1 MDYFV
6 VVDIGG
12 TSIKYGLIDSSGK
25 VKEHYNIDT
34 EAHKGGLSIIE
45 KVKEIVNNFKEKTE
59 INGICISTAGMVC
72 PNEGKIVHAGPSI
85 PNYTG
90 VEIKKIMEEE
100 FNIPCSVENDV
111 NCAALGEFYYGAGK
125 GSKSMVC
132 LTVGTGI
139 GGAIILEGNILH
151 GFSNSAG
158 EIGYMIIEGEHIQ
171 NLASTRVLVNKV
183 AYRKGLDSKSID
195 GKFVFK
201 GYEEG
206 DEICIE
212 EVEKLADTLAL
223 GISHIVYL
231 VNPEIIVLGGGIMAR
246 EDILRPLIEKNL
258 KKYLIKSVY
267 YNTRLDFAKLKN
279 RAGMIGAFC
288 DFKRRYIK

>member
-1 MDYFV
+1 MGDFV

-12 TSIKYGLIDSSGK
+12 TSIKYGLIDYSGNL
-25 VKEHYNIDT
+25 KEHYNMDT
-34 EAHKGGLSIIE
+34 EAYKGGPSIIE

-59 INGICISTAGMVC
+59 IKGICISTAGMVC

-111 NCAALGEFYYGAGK
+111 NCAALGEFYCGAGK
-125 GSKSMVC
+125 GSKSMAC

-139 GGAIILEGNILH
+139 GGALIFDGNILH

-158 EIGYMIIEGEHIQ
+158 EIGYMMIDGEHIQ
-171 NLASTRVLVNKV
+171 NLASARVLVNKV
-183 AYRKGLDSKSID
+183 AYRKGLDSKSIN

-206 DEICIE
+206 DEICVE
-212 EVEKLADTLAL
+212 EVKNLADILAL

-246 EDILRPLIEKNL
+246 EDILRPLIERNL
-258 KKYLIKSVY
+258 KKYLIESVY
-267 YNTRLDFAKLKN
+267 NNTKLAFAELKN
-279 RAGMIGAFC
+279 NAGMIGAFC
-288 DFKRRYIK
+288 DFKKRYIN